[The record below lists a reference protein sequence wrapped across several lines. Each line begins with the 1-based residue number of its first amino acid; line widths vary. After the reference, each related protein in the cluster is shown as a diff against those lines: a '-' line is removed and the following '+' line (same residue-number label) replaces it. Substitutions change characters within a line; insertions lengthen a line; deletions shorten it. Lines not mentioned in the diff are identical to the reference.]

1 MDVQEDL
8 YDEFGN
14 YIGPEIDSD
23 EDGDAPEIEDGDDES
38 GDEEERME
46 YDGEQPLLEDA
57 AGGGEE
63 DGRVVLHEDKKY
75 YPTAMEVYGEE
86 VETTVQDEDTMPIT
100 QGVVAAIKAK
110 NFDIVE
116 KKQPTHVYSQEFL
129 VSMMKHPNLV
139 RNVAVIGHLHHG
151 KTTFVDMLVDQTHY
165 FEAPKTGVQTV
176 TATQKEDRRYTDSR
190 VDEQQ
195 RGLSIK
201 ASPMTM
207 LLQASSEK
215 HYLFNI
221 MDTPGHVNFSDEA
234 TAGMRLAD
242 GCLLV
247 VDVVEGLMLNA
258 ERLLRHAVQERLPVV
273 LCVNKMDR
281 LPLELKL
288 PPQDAYFKIRQVIE
302 EVNSLLASVSGGT
315 YPRLSPEEGNVIFAS
330 SYMNWS
336 FTLKSFAAIYSD
348 AHPTVDPTTFARR
361 LWGDVYFQPRT
372 RGFKRKPPEGG
383 GPRTFVQFVLEPLY
397 KLVTLTI
404 SEPEADVRAEL
415 GEMGIVLKK
424 DEYKLDPK
432 PLVKLVMSR
441 FFGETSAG
449 MVDALVAHLPSPEDG
464 AKAKIEQTYSGSL
477 QEDFVPGM
485 LACDA
490 EAMLMVNVT
499 KMYHQPDCESFDAFG
514 RVLSGTLKVGQEIKV
529 LGETYSLEDQEDSAV
544 KTITKLWLHQSRYR
558 VEVTEVPAG
567 CWALIEGIDSVLV
580 KTGTLTAV
588 KGSDVTCIFKPL
600 PFNTRSVIK
609 IAAEPMNPSELPKM
623 LEGLRKLNK
632 AYPLLSTKVEESG
645 EHVIVGTGELF
656 LDCVMHDLRHV
667 YTGGGME
674 VKVSDPVVSFCET
687 VVETSSLKC
696 FAETPN
702 GRSKLTMI
710 AEPLEKGLAEDIENG
725 LVSMSWDRKKLG
737 DFFQK
742 RYDWDLLAARSIWGF
757 APDERGAN
765 VLVDDTLPSEVDKG
779 LLNSIREY
787 VMQGFQWG
795 CREGP
800 LCEEPMRN
808 LKFKILDASIAPEP
822 INRGGGQIIPTARR
836 VAYSAF
842 LMATPRLMEP
852 VYYVDIL
859 APSDCIPAVYT
870 VLARRRGHVTSE
882 GPRAG
887 TPLHTIKA
895 YLPVI
900 DSFGF
905 ETDLRSHTQGQ
916 AFSLA
921 VFDHWAI
928 VPGDPLDKNVILK
941 PLEPQPTPH
950 LAREFMVK
958 TRRRKGLSEDVTI
971 NKFFD
976 DPMLLELA
984 RQDAESYF

>member
-1 MDVQEDL
+1 MVVMGLEG
-8 YDEFGN
+8 EVGFV
-14 YIGPEIDSD
+14 IGGVDNEEEED
-23 EDGDAPEIEDGDDES
+23 EDDEEDDDEDEEREVEGVAGDALMEDG
-38 GDEEERME
+38 
-46 YDGEQPLLEDA
+46 
-57 AGGGEE
+57 GGGEDE
-63 DGRVVLHEDKKY
+63 SRVVLHEDKKY

-165 FEAPKTGVQTV
+165 FEARESKAE
-176 TATQKEDRRYTDSR
+176 ATQKEDRRYTDSR

-201 ASPMTM
+201 ASPITM

-215 HYLFNI
+215 HYLFNL

-404 SEPEADVRAEL
+404 CEPEADVRSEL
-415 GEMGIVLKK
+415 GEMGVVLKK

-441 FFGETSAG
+441 FFGETS
-449 MVDALVAHLPSPEDG
+449 
-464 AKAKIEQTYSGSL
+464 
-477 QEDFVPGM
+477 
-485 LACDA
+485 
-490 EAMLMVNVT
+490 
-499 KMYHQPDCESFDAFG
+499 
-514 RVLSGTLKVGQEIKV
+514 
-529 LGETYSLEDQEDSAV
+529 
-544 KTITKLWLHQSRYR
+544 
-558 VEVTEVPAG
+558 
-567 CWALIEGIDSVLV
+567 
-580 KTGTLTAV
+580 
-588 KGSDVTCIFKPL
+588 
-600 PFNTRSVIK
+600 
-609 IAAEPMNPSELPKM
+609 
-623 LEGLRKLNK
+623 
-632 AYPLLSTKVEESG
+632 
-645 EHVIVGTGELF
+645 
-656 LDCVMHDLRHV
+656 
-667 YTGGGME
+667 
-674 VKVSDPVVSFCET
+674 
-687 VVETSSLKC
+687 
-696 FAETPN
+696 
-702 GRSKLTMI
+702 
-710 AEPLEKGLAEDIENG
+710 
-725 LVSMSWDRKKLG
+725 SW
-737 DFFQK
+737 
-742 RYDWDLLAARSIWGF
+742 S
-757 APDERGAN
+757 
-765 VLVDDTLPSEVDKG
+765 
-779 LLNSIREY
+779 
-787 VMQGFQWG
+787 
-795 CREGP
+795 CR
-800 LCEEPMRN
+800 
-808 LKFKILDASIAPEP
+808 AS
-822 INRGGGQIIPTARR
+822 
-836 VAYSAF
+836 
-842 LMATPRLMEP
+842 
-852 VYYVDIL
+852 
-859 APSDCIPAVYT
+859 
-870 VLARRRGHVTSE
+870 
-882 GPRAG
+882 
-887 TPLHTIKA
+887 
-895 YLPVI
+895 
-900 DSFGF
+900 
-905 ETDLRSHTQGQ
+905 
-916 AFSLA
+916 
-921 VFDHWAI
+921 
-928 VPGDPLDKNVILK
+928 
-941 PLEPQPTPH
+941 
-950 LAREFMVK
+950 
-958 TRRRKGLSEDVTI
+958 
-971 NKFFD
+971 
-976 DPMLLELA
+976 
-984 RQDAESYF
+984 

>member
-23 EDGDAPEIEDGDDES
+23 EDADAPEIEDGDDES

-46 YDGEQPLLEDA
+46 YEGGVGGDALLEDA
-57 AGGGEE
+57 GG
-63 DGRVVLHEDKKY
+63 DGDDETRVVLHEDKKY

-151 KTTFVDMLVDQTHY
+151 KTTFVDMLVEQTHY
-165 FEAPKTGVQTV
+165 FEAPKTGVAKAE
-176 TATQKEDRRYTDSR
+176 ATQKEDRRYTDSR

-207 LLQASSEK
+207 LLQASTEK
-215 HYLFNI
+215 HYLFNL

-302 EVNSLLASVSGGT
+302 EVNTLLASVSGGT
-315 YPRLSPEEGNVIFAS
+315 YPRLSPEVGNVIFAS
-330 SYMNWS
+330 SYMSWS

-449 MVDALVAHLPSPEDG
+449 MVDSLVAHLPSPEDG

-490 EAMLMVNVT
+490 DAMLMVSPN
-499 KMYHQPDCESFDAFG
+499 P
-514 RVLSGTLKVGQEIKV
+514 
-529 LGETYSLEDQEDSAV
+529 
-544 KTITKLWLHQSRYR
+544 
-558 VEVTEVPAG
+558 
-567 CWALIEGIDSVLV
+567 
-580 KTGTLTAV
+580 
-588 KGSDVTCIFKPL
+588 
-600 PFNTRSVIK
+600 
-609 IAAEPMNPSELPKM
+609 NPS
-623 LEGLRKLNK
+623 
-632 AYPLLSTKVEESG
+632 
-645 EHVIVGTGELF
+645 
-656 LDCVMHDLRHV
+656 
-667 YTGGGME
+667 
-674 VKVSDPVVSFCET
+674 
-687 VVETSSLKC
+687 
-696 FAETPN
+696 PN
-702 GRSKLTMI
+702 
-710 AEPLEKGLAEDIENG
+710 PN
-725 LVSMSWDRKKLG
+725 
-737 DFFQK
+737 
-742 RYDWDLLAARSIWGF
+742 
-757 APDERGAN
+757 
-765 VLVDDTLPSEVDKG
+765 
-779 LLNSIREY
+779 
-787 VMQGFQWG
+787 
-795 CREGP
+795 
-800 LCEEPMRN
+800 
-808 LKFKILDASIAPEP
+808 
-822 INRGGGQIIPTARR
+822 
-836 VAYSAF
+836 
-842 LMATPRLMEP
+842 
-852 VYYVDIL
+852 
-859 APSDCIPAVYT
+859 
-870 VLARRRGHVTSE
+870 
-882 GPRAG
+882 
-887 TPLHTIKA
+887 
-895 YLPVI
+895 
-900 DSFGF
+900 
-905 ETDLRSHTQGQ
+905 
-916 AFSLA
+916 
-921 VFDHWAI
+921 
-928 VPGDPLDKNVILK
+928 
-941 PLEPQPTPH
+941 
-950 LAREFMVK
+950 
-958 TRRRKGLSEDVTI
+958 
-971 NKFFD
+971 
-976 DPMLLELA
+976 
-984 RQDAESYF
+984 